1 MAKKTLLKRMANKAG
16 VKAMSSVAALAL
28 MVVASNVSTCCWYY
42 FGQEELPEGAK
53 RLRRF

>member
-1 MAKKTLLKRMANKAG
+1 MAKKTLLKSMVNKAG

-28 MVVASNVSTCCWYY
+28 MVVASNVSTCCWYF

-53 RLRRF
+53 KLRRF